1 MGWYKLCLLS
11 TGLACVGAALA
22 QADPAVAGST
32 SVSPTHVS
40 GRRVSVVA
48 AGEARINAP
57 FRSPRV
63 DLISQLHAE
72 NAPRERSAAG
82 RRARD
87 RARDSHWTPELANL
101 LPGRPERARLNWGCS
116 SPELGG

>member
-32 SVSPTHVS
+32 SVSPTQVS

-63 DLISQLHAE
+63 DLISQ
-72 NAPRERSAAG
+72 NERRGARGIEG
-82 RRARD
+82 RRAARCL
-87 RARDSHWTPELANL
+87 RARR
-101 LPGRPERARLNWGCS
+101 G
-116 SPELGG
+116 

>member
-32 SVSPTHVS
+32 SVSPTQVS

-63 DLISQLHAE
+63 DLISQNEHRG
-72 NAPRERSAAG
+72 RE
-82 RRARD
+82 
-87 RARDSHWTPELANL
+87 T
-101 LPGRPERARLNWGCS
+101 C
-116 SPELGG
+116 

>member
-1 MGWYKLCLLS
+1 
-11 TGLACVGAALA
+11 VGAALA

-63 DLISQLHAE
+63 DLISQNEPRGGCYLPLAE
-72 NAPRERSAAG
+72 WVSRESVSL
-82 RRARD
+82 D
-87 RARDSHWTPELANL
+87 NPQLQVVV
-101 LPGRPERARLNWGCS
+101 
-116 SPELGG
+116 

>member
-32 SVSPTHVS
+32 SVSPTQVS

-63 DLISQLHAE
+63 DLISQ
-72 NAPRERSAAG
+72 NERRG
-82 RRARD
+82 
-87 RARDSHWTPELANL
+87 
-101 LPGRPERARLNWGCS
+101 GRPHDIRLLKYAKS
-116 SPELGG
+116 VLE